1 MGRKG
6 GVALVVDSF
15 QQFTSRSLEKSK
27 IKIIILIAH
36 NNKRKLNITRITN

>member
-27 IKIIILIAH
+27 SLFLLHTTTKE
-36 NNKRKLNITRITN
+36 N

>member
-6 GVALVVDSF
+6 GVALVVDSSTIYF
-15 QQFTSRSLEKSK
+15 KKFGK

-36 NNKRKLNITRITN
+36 NNKRKINITRITN